1 MTLRDPR
8 TRAFTL
14 IELLVVIS
22 IIAILI
28 GILLPALSGVRQAAI
43 ALACK
48 SNLRQIGLVMNM
60 YLDQNAQ
67 VFPAARYMPEPFL
80 SGASTP
86 IYDFFQAYLP
96 DEQNN
101 EGGVYWC
108 PADDIVAPLA
118 SISYDYNSGL
128 GNRKL
133 EDSWYMRRLR
143 FDPSE
148 VWILK
153 DFDGGSMAL
162 SDNTNLEVPFFH
174 RSRNAYWADGH
185 VADLETNY
193 GTVRN

>member
-1 MTLRDPR
+1 MTLRDPL

-43 ALACK
+43 SLACK

-86 IYDFFQAYLP
+86 IYDFFQPYLP

-148 VWILK
+148 VWVLK